1 MKRRAWPA
9 LFDLYERE
17 LTTSDPAKQ
26 VPILM
31 EMAQLAAERLNRG
44 ADAVE
49 LYKNVLEIDP
59 TRGEVMDALEKYA
72 ERAKDWK
79 TLATV
84 LERRVDAT
92 ADGNA
97 RLNVLQKL
105 GSVYADHLSDH
116 VAAASAW
123 KRSRSRRPPR
133 PGARPGRSTR

>member
-1 MKRRAWPA
+1 

-17 LTTSDPAKQ
+17 LGSSEPAKQ

-49 LYKNVLEIDP
+49 LYKRVLEIDP

-79 TLATV
+79 TLASV
-84 LERRVDAT
+84 LERRVDAS
-92 ADGNA
+92 AEENA
-97 RLNVLQKL
+97 RLTVLQKL
-105 GSVYADHLSDH
+105 GGVYADHLSDH
-116 VAAASAW
+116 TPSARSW
-123 KRSRSRRPPR
+123 KRVLEIQ
-133 PGARPGRSTR
+133 PGHARALRVLRD